1 MGLLYLITGTFQSY
15 HVDFIGETAADVAA
29 YNANLMALISV
40 FIRMVGIG
48 ITTTGIAGLFLSI
61 IPFRKAERWA
71 WVALF
76 IGGII
81 SVIPTLILTF
91 PILGTT
97 FLYVI
102 FIIMLIIWI
111 LGIVLSGYEI
121 FLKK

>member
-15 HVDFIGETAADVAA
+15 HVDFIGLTATEVAA
-29 YNANLMALISV
+29 FNANLMILISI

-48 ITTTGIAGLFLSI
+48 ITTAGVAGLFLSI
-61 IPFRKAERWA
+61 FPYRKGEKWA

-76 IGGII
+76 IVGFI
-81 SVIPTLILTF
+81 SVIPTMIITF

-97 FLYVI
+97 LLYVI

-111 LGIVLSGYEI
+111 LGILLSGYEI